1 MYAFSIDKLPVLQL
15 QSPGVVAVGSSM
27 KGENS
32 YSHHLDP
39 DVSTKYHL
47 YCSCFLYL
55 FHFYN

>member
-39 DVSTKYHL
+39 DVSTIYIVVVS
-47 YCSCFLYL
+47 YIFSIFTIED
-55 FHFYN
+55 